1 MDVLEVSTDFL
12 AAGVLFRPRRRTAAG
27 EGRVGDRSRQDERLG
42 EERPDADGRAVVLPD
57 HVVLGRE
64 HVEEGREWAR
74 PGGQVVA
81 LLTDVCALVEL
92 AQDRLAGG
100 VANARNRDGE
110 RRVAAARVPEP
121 ARVLLQSRE
130 AGG

>member
-64 HVEEGREWAR
+64 HVEEGREWAP
-74 PGGQVVA
+74 PGGQVAA
-81 LLTDVCALVEL
+81 LLADVCGLPPPEH
-92 AQDRLAGG
+92 DRPARG
-100 VANARNRDGE
+100 VANARNPHGDRT
-110 RRVAAARVPEP
+110 VAPPRATDTAGVPW
-121 ARVLLQSRE
+121 
-130 AGG
+130 